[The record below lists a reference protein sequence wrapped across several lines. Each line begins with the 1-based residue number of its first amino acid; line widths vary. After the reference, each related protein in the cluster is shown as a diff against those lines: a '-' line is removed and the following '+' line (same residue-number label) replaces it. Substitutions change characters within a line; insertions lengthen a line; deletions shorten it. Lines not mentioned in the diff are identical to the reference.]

1 MTLLALDFHD
11 DDGPYASTRGTAFER
26 AGFARV
32 THWSTTSRRGRRFL
46 AVHEADG
53 EATAVTLADGEI
65 LGPYAP
71 TGSLPTPRE
80 GAARGLLLGLVDP
93 GEVTDAELE
102 RFYDEVHAREVI
114 DSGLYLGARR
124 FRAVTGASPRFVT
137 LYETEGEEPA
147 TLRAFV
153 VRGGTTPMPEWFVVR
168 SVTTWSRR

>member
-1 MTLLALDFHD
+1 
-11 DDGPYASTRGTAFER
+11 
-26 AGFARV
+26 
-32 THWSTTSRRGRRFL
+32 
-46 AVHEADG
+46 
-53 EATAVTLADGEI
+53 
-65 LGPYAP
+65 
-71 TGSLPTPRE
+71 
-80 GAARGLLLGLVDP
+80 LLGLVDP